1 MRVSGDSFKT
11 VGMTWVITAE
21 VLGKIQIR
29 PVFVK
34 FDVFEIDLD
43 DSPTEK
49 RASYGATTNRSE
61 RCW

>member
-1 MRVSGDSFKT
+1 
-11 VGMTWVITAE
+11 MTWVITAE